1 MLRLIG
7 LLVVV
12 GAAAYFTNPT
22 ADTHQAKANEVLRA
36 QADAAADNLDIGGLI
51 ETGAASLAQQGAYES
66 FYVGSRYTLEAGGQP
81 YVECYGAFTQVMCNR
96 VNSDNATN

>member
-1 MLRLIG
+1 MFRLLI

-22 ADTHQAKANEVLRA
+22 ADAHRAKANEVLRA
-36 QADAAADNLDIGGLI
+36 QADAAADNLDLGGLI
-51 ETGAASLAQQGAYES
+51 ETGAASLAQQGAYQT
-66 FYVGSRYTLEAGGQP
+66 FYVGSKYTLEAGGQP

-96 VNSDNATN
+96 VDSGPAAS

>member
-12 GAAAYFTNPT
+12 GVAAYFTNPT
-22 ADTHQAKANEVLRA
+22 ADTHRAKANEVLRA

-51 ETGAASLAQQGAYES
+51 ETGAASLTQQGDYQS
-66 FYVGSRYTLEAGGQP
+66 FYVGSKYSVEVGGNP

-96 VNSDNATN
+96 VGADAAG